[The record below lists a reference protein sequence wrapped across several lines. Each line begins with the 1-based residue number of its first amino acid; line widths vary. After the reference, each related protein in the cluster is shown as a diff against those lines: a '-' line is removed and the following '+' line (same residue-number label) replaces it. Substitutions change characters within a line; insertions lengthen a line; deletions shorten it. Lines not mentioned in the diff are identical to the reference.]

1 MPNKAIHTDR
11 LTKHFGT
18 VTAVDNLSI
27 EVPTGKIFGFLGPNG
42 SGKTTTIHLLLGLL
56 EPTAGSAEVL
66 GFDTR
71 NGTGELRART
81 GALLEHHGLY
91 EQLTA
96 EENLR
101 FQGRVHGLAG
111 DEVGNRIEEL
121 LTHMGV
127 WERRAERVG
136 DWSRG
141 MKQRLA
147 IARALLHRPHL
158 VFLDEPTAGLDVV
171 AATAVR
177 NDLATLAA
185 SEGTTVFLTTHN
197 MVEAEKLCSRIA
209 VIRDGRLLACGTP
222 DEIKAATGQANLE
235 DAFLNMMEEETCSL
249 TC

>member
-1 MPNKAIHTDR
+1 MSQTAIRTDK

-18 VTAVDNLSI
+18 VKAVDGLSI
-27 EVPTGKIFGFLGPNG
+27 EVPAGKIFGFLGPNG

-56 EPTAGSAEVL
+56 EPTAGSADVL

-71 NGTGELRART
+71 NGTDELRART

-101 FQGRVHGLAG
+101 FQGRIHGMAE
-111 DEVGNRIEEL
+111 DELDARIEEL

-127 WERRAERVG
+127 SERRGERVG

-147 IARALLHRPHL
+147 VARALLHRPQL
-158 VFLDEPTAGLDVV
+158 VFLDEPTAGLDVL
-171 AATAVR
+171 AAKAVR
-177 NDLATLAA
+177 QDLAALVD
-185 SEGTTVFLTTHN
+185 SSGTTVFLTTHN
-197 MVEAEKLCSRIA
+197 MAEAEKLCSRIA
-209 VIRDGRLLACGTP
+209 VIREGTLLACGAP
-222 DEIKAATGQANLE
+222 DEIKTATGQANLE
-235 DAFLNMMEEETCSL
+235 DAFLNMMEEEECSL
-249 TC
+249 TS